1 MSAAAIILHTDSC
14 THTRTRS
21 KHVCSRTHTFVICA
35 QIDGRGEATNSAV
48 TRVATNA
55 IDYGD
60 TVTSISGRFHQS
72 AGMVTMCMTVYTQRA
87 PDRACMSSLGYRLS
101 DCSREMSA
109 AADRARRTHA
119 CTVHTRVPYTRV
131 YRTHACT
138 VQTSRR
144 RSRLGD
150 LEMVLDGV

>member
-1 MSAAAIILHTDSC
+1 M
-14 THTRTRS
+14 
-21 KHVCSRTHTFVICA
+21 
-35 QIDGRGEATNSAV
+35 